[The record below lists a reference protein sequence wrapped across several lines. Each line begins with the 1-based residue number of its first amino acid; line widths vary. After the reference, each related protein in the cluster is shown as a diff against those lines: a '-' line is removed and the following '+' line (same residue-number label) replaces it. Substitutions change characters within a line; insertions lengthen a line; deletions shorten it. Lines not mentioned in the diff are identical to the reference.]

1 MELVLLCAEQEAEAG
16 AAEGVNDAASVS
28 MAAGSS
34 KAASSSD
41 AALEALAAAW
51 SAAEAAF
58 PHLTVTLVPHASK
71 LSLDQLA
78 GALLQRFA
86 GQQRLMVNLQVR
98 RLCLAWVLLSPICW
112 GTCQ

>member
-16 AAEGVNDAASVS
+16 AAEGANDAASVS
-28 MAAGSS
+28 MAGGSS
-34 KAASSSD
+34 KAPSSSSD

-58 PHLTVTLVPHASK
+58 PHLTGTLVPHASK

-78 GALLQRFA
+78 GALLQRFV
-86 GQQRLMVNLQVR
+86 GQQRLTVNLQVGVCS
-98 RLCLAWVLLSPICW
+98 L
-112 GTCQ
+112 